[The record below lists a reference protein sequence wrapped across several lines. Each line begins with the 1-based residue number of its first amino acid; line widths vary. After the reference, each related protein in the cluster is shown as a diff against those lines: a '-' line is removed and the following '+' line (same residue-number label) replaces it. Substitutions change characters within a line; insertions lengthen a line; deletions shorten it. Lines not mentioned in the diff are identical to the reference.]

1 MNILYR
7 NHKWFL
13 FNQNGTSQI
22 QAKEPFASM
31 LRSIQHH
38 KMDCVLPI
46 KKIVDKDDTT
56 CIFSTD
62 VVVKANINELWK
74 KSSKTQQEWLLY
86 EYINVCLITLT
97 NPSVD
102 SLWLTN
108 MGFFHTDWNHIKPIQ
123 SKKQWLKDLR
133 EKVFQQIHK
142 EYTNLREIFDSSPWS
157 LYNFLQS
164 LQKATC
170 MSNITE
176 HPWYIRQEIT
186 CRSSASRLSFSLP
199 PPVQAIPKKP
209 KSQKDRADSLDDF
222 SLEPPATSQ
231 ATSQSH
237 SFPISKGSMIHSPV
251 LQSFDNHLTSKTEKV
266 KSSVLHKLIRIS
278 SSLLS

>member
-31 LRSIQHH
+31 LRSIQDH

-46 KKIVDKDDTT
+46 KKILEKEHKM

-62 VVVKANINELWK
+62 VLIKANINELWK

-108 MGFFHTDWNHIKPIQ
+108 MGFFHTDWSHIKPVQ
-123 SKKQWLKDLR
+123 SKNSWLKDLKD
-133 EKVFQQIHK
+133 KVFQLIHK

-164 LQKATC
+164 LQKASC
-170 MSNITE
+170 ISNITE

-186 CRSSASRLSFSLP
+186 CRSGSSRASFSLP
-199 PPVQAIPKKP
+199 PPVQAISK
-209 KSQKDRADSLDDF
+209 KDRADSLDDF
-222 SLEPPATSQ
+222 SLEPQ

-251 LQSFDNHLTSKTEKV
+251 LQSFDNHLASKTEKV